1 MPARTSSGDLGWLID
16 DFVARVPGAVEAL
29 VLTTDGLVLVT
40 SESVAADVADHLAA
54 VTSGLTSLTEG
65 AARCLDTEPVRQVIV
80 EMAAG
85 YLFVSRISDGSA
97 LALRCD
103 DKGDFGL
110 VGYEMSL
117 LIERIGE
124 VLTPELISKSDPP
137 ADLGSGPGCGP

>member
-1 MPARTSSGDLGWLID
+1 MPVRTRSGDLGWLID

-29 VLTTDGLVLVT
+29 VLTADGLVLVT
-40 SESVAADVADHLAA
+40 SESVSDGIADHLAA
-54 VTSGLTSLTEG
+54 VTSGLASLTEG

-80 EMAAG
+80 EMTAG

-103 DKGDFGL
+103 DEGDFGL

-117 LIERIGE
+117 LIERIGAA
-124 VLTPELISKSDPP
+124 LTPELISEVHPPAALGSDP
-137 ADLGSGPGCGP
+137 GSMA